1 MKKRI
6 GARTLAVCALVGAGA
21 VGWLALSNGSPL
33 STSAP
38 GSSSSARAP
47 SAPGAQVAST
57 SYAAAGHGR
66 TSGSTAADP
75 LLTPGLRYA
84 LEALLMAA
92 GEMSDPQR
100 LKQRLEALV
109 GQHFPPELATRALAL
124 AHRYVDYRVAL
135 GQLRPPSDQT
145 DPQALRT
152 VMAERQRVR
161 LQYFDG
167 DEFDALF
174 AQDLALDEYMLAR
187 LEIERN
193 SALTPEQKR
202 SALQEAEQGLD
213 PALRAQRAEAVA
225 HEGVAQQ
232 TAAFNAQGV
241 DERTRHAQRSA
252 EYGPEAAQRLAQLD
266 REQGDWNARL
276 DQYQQAMASTQD
288 PTRLAPLRS
297 RLFSPEEQLRVEAAL
312 AARALPSPH

>member
-1 MKKRI
+1 M
-6 GARTLAVCALVGAGA
+6 
-21 VGWLALSNGSPL
+21 
-33 STSAP
+33 AP
-38 GSSSSARAP
+38 AQGSAR
-47 SAPGAQVAST
+47 SHT
-57 SYAAAGHGR
+57 H
-66 TSGSTAADP
+66 TADDP
-75 LLTPGLRYA
+75 LLAPGLRYA
-84 LEALLMAA
+84 LEALLAAA
-92 GEMSDPQR
+92 GEAPDPQT

-109 GQHFPPELATRALAL
+109 GQHFPPDLATRALAL

-135 GQLRPPSDQT
+135 GQLRPPADQT

-161 LQYFDG
+161 RQFFDG

-174 AQDLALDEYMLAR
+174 SQDLALDEYMLAR

-202 SALQEAEQGLD
+202 SALQEAEQALS
-213 PALRAQRAEAVA
+213 PAVRAQRAEAVA

-252 EYGPEAAQRLAQLD
+252 QYGPEAAQQLAQLD

-276 DQYQQAMASTQD
+276 DQYQQALASTQD
-288 PTRLAPLRS
+288 PARLQPLRAQ
-297 RLFSPEEQLRVEAAL
+297 LFSPEEQLRLDAAL
-312 AARALPSPH
+312 AARSLPAR

>member
-1 MKKRI
+1 VKRRS
-6 GARTLAVCALVGAGA
+6 AWALAVCALVGAGA
-21 VGWLALSNGSPL
+21 LGWLTLSSSRP
-33 STSAP
+33 SAQEAP
-38 GSSSSARAP
+38 GRAPLARAP
-47 SAPGAQVAST
+47 ATPDGASMAPAQGSARSHT
-57 SYAAAGHGR
+57 H
-66 TSGSTAADP
+66 TADDP
-75 LLTPGLRYA
+75 LLAPGLRYA
-84 LEALLMAA
+84 LEALLAAA
-92 GEMSDPQR
+92 GEAPDPQT

-109 GQHFPPELATRALAL
+109 GQHFPPDLATRALAL

-135 GQLRPPSDQT
+135 GQLRPPADQT
-145 DPQALRT
+145 DPQALRI

-161 LQYFDG
+161 RQFFDG

-174 AQDLALDEYMLAR
+174 SQDLALDEYMLAR

-202 SALQEAEQGLD
+202 SALQEAEQALS
-213 PALRAQRAEAVA
+213 PAVRAQRAEAVA

-252 EYGPEAAQRLAQLD
+252 QYGPEAAQRLAQLD

-276 DQYQQAMASTQD
+276 DQYQQALASTQD
-288 PTRLAPLRS
+288 PARLQPLRAQ
-297 RLFSPEEQLRVEAAL
+297 LFSPEEQLRLDAAL
-312 AARALPSPH
+312 AARSLPAR

>member
-1 MKKRI
+1 MTNHRV
-6 GARTLAVCALVGAGA
+6 ATAAAVVLSCLLVACGGGKPTA
-21 VGWLALSNGSPL
+21 SESP
-33 STSAP
+33 SPPS
-38 GSSSSARAP
+38 P
-47 SAPGAQVAST
+47 SAGQVAGPAAASRV
-57 SYAAAGHGR
+57 SFYAASRFAEQVSFG
-66 TSGSTAADP
+66 A
-75 LLTPGLRYA
+75 TP
-84 LEALLMAA
+84 
-92 GEMSDPQR
+92 
-100 LKQRLEALV
+100 ALV
-109 GQHFPPELATRALAL
+109 GQHFPPDLATRALAL

-135 GQLRPPSDQT
+135 GQLRPPADQT

-161 LQYFDG
+161 RQFFDG

-174 AQDLALDEYMLAR
+174 SQDLALDEYMLAR

-213 PALRAQRAEAVA
+213 PAVRAQRAEAVA

-252 EYGPEAAQRLAQLD
+252 QYGPEAAQRLAQLD

-276 DQYQQAMASTQD
+276 DLYQQAVASTQD
-288 PTRLAPLRS
+288 PTRLASLRS
-297 RLFSPEEQLRVEAAL
+297 QLFSSEEQLRVEAAL
-312 AARALPSPH
+312 AARATPSPK

>member
-1 MKKRI
+1 MKRRS
-6 GARTLAVCALVGAGA
+6 AWALAVCALVGAGA
-21 VGWLALSNGSPL
+21 LGWLTLSSSRP
-33 STSAP
+33 SAQEAP
-38 GSSSSARAP
+38 GRAPLARAP
-47 SAPGAQVAST
+47 ATPDGASMAPAQGSARSHT
-57 SYAAAGHGR
+57 H
-66 TSGSTAADP
+66 TADDP
-75 LLTPGLRYA
+75 LLAPGLRYA
-84 LEALLMAA
+84 LEALLAAA
-92 GEMSDPQR
+92 GEAPDPQT

-109 GQHFPPELATRALAL
+109 GQHFPPDLATRALAL

-135 GQLRPPSDQT
+135 GQLRPPADQT
-145 DPQALRT
+145 DPQALRI

-161 LQYFDG
+161 RQFFDG

-174 AQDLALDEYMLAR
+174 SQDLALDEYMLAR

-202 SALQEAEQGLD
+202 SALQEAEQALS
-213 PALRAQRAEAVA
+213 PAVRAQRAEAVA

-252 EYGPEAAQRLAQLD
+252 QYGPEAAQRLAQLD

-276 DQYQQAMASTQD
+276 DQYQQALASTQD
-288 PTRLAPLRS
+288 PARLQPLRAQ
-297 RLFSPEEQLRVEAAL
+297 LFSPEEQLRLDAAL
-312 AARALPSPH
+312 AARSLPAR